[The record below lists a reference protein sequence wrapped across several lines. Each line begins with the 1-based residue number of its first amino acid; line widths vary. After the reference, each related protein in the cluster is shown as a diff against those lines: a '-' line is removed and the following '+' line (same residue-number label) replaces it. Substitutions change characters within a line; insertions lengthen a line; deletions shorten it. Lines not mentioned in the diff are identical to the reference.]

1 MDHTNITLSV
11 QGGDYNVL
19 DLAMVV
25 HANPTGGARV
35 GCCAIKEVSLEYV
48 QVAKCEFPGNLTAS
62 GAVNSGT
69 LFLRES
75 NQGTVEILGEISGL
89 TDGDHGLHIHEF
101 GGLGNDCK
109 DAGGHFDPDFTE
121 MYIPNLYIGNLGSVR
136 SANEVGVFALNKTD
150 INLTKKDKYD
160 VLNLAMVVHA
170 NPTGGSR
177 IGCCAIKA
185 ATCYDYQKFVDSFE
199 YTNIARCDF
208 PVPPVTVSGSGTVT
222 GGSIYLR
229 EHINGRL
236 DIYGEVTGLTDGNHA
251 FHIHEFGGLGNAC
264 ADSGG
269 HFDPAQVSTSSFLIF
284 SNSIFKIDLFPDWR
298 YR

>member
-1 MDHTNITLSV
+1 
-11 QGGDYNVL
+11 
-19 DLAMVV
+19 
-25 HANPTGGARV
+25 
-35 GCCAIKEVSLEYV
+35 
-48 QVAKCEFPGNLTAS
+48 
-62 GAVNSGT
+62 
-69 LFLRES
+69 
-75 NQGTVEILGEISGL
+75 
-89 TDGDHGLHIHEF
+89 
-101 GGLGNDCK
+101 
-109 DAGGHFDPDFTE
+109 
-121 MYIPNLYIGNLGSVR
+121 
-136 SANEVGVFALNKTD
+136 
-150 INLTKKDKYD
+150 
-160 VLNLAMVVHA
+160 MVVHA

-229 EHINGRL
+229 EHTNGTL
-236 DIYGEVTGLTDGNHA
+236 DIYGEVTGLTDGDHA